1 MQANKENIKN
11 ILHSI
16 AVNVPVFLISAV
28 ILTALLVLCTKIPQ
42 SAIRSQM
49 EESAEF
55 LKDSELF
62 GCLLDGV
69 AASKIDRYAD
79 SILLNIIWQYDSE
92 DPLASVMS
100 SSYYYTPYQNENEN
114 LHDAVFDDK
123 EANQQYL
130 RYWHGSA
137 VYLRP
142 LLTFFNIREIYLANS
157 VLFVVLLLVVFFRLI
172 KRKLTA
178 PAVGLGAGA
187 LITGCF
193 FVPFSLEYTWVF
205 LLALVF
211 SAIVLNTSFGEKNK
225 RYLTLFM
232 ISGMLTSYFDFLTC
246 ETLTLLI
253 PLLIFLYAQKQ
264 KKPNGYSPVRL
275 AVGCCISW
283 GAGYVLFWI
292 SKWIL
297 ASLVLKEN
305 AIPYVSEHISE
316 RLGLEAGGSII
327 SMLVSVLPRNIA
339 CLFPLGYGYA
349 GLMAGIV
356 LILAVCYIAF
366 VYRRKDTD
374 KRYIALFAVLGLLP
388 YLRYLVFLNHSYL
401 HFFFTYRAQ
410 LATIIALVLILDET
424 VDKELL
430 LRKKQKR
437 SKQKR

>member
-1 MQANKENIKN
+1 MNKDNIKN

-16 AVNVPVFLISAV
+16 AVNVPVFLIVTV

-42 SAIRSQM
+42 SALRPQM

-55 LKDSELF
+55 LKESELF
-62 GCLLDGV
+62 GYALDDV
-69 AASKIDRYAD
+69 AGSRIDRYAD
-79 SILLNIIWQYDSE
+79 SILLNIIWNYDSE

-100 SSYYYTPYQNENEN
+100 SSYYYTPYQNENDN
-114 LHDAVFDDK
+114 LYDAVFKDK
-123 EANQQYL
+123 KADQQYL

-142 LLTFFNIREIYLANS
+142 LLTFLNISEIYLANYII
-157 VLFVVLLLVVFFRLI
+157 FVVLLLVVFFRLI
-172 KRKLTA
+172 KRKLIA
-178 PAVGLGAGA
+178 PAIGLGAGA
-187 LITGCF
+187 LITGSF
-193 FVPFSLEYTWVF
+193 FVPLSLEYTWVF

-211 SAIVLNTSFGEKNK
+211 SAIILKTSFGEKNK
-225 RYLTLFM
+225 KYLTLFM

-253 PLLIFLYAQKQ
+253 PLLILLYVQKQ
-264 KKPNGYSPVRL
+264 KKPEGYSPVRL
-275 AVGCCISW
+275 TFGCCISW

-297 ASLVLKEN
+297 ASIVLGES
-305 AIPYVSEHISE
+305 ALPYVSEHVSE
-316 RLGLEAGGSII
+316 RLGLEAGGSIV

-339 CLFPLGYGYA
+339 CLFPVGYGYA

-366 VYRRKDTD
+366 VYRKQDTD
-374 KRYIALFAVLGLLP
+374 KRYIALLAVLGLLP

-410 LATIIALVLILDET
+410 LATIIALVLILNET

-437 SKQKR
+437 GKQKR

>member
-1 MQANKENIKN
+1 MQANKDDIKN

-16 AVNVPVFLISAV
+16 AVNVPVFLIVTV

-42 SAIRSQM
+42 SAIRPQM

-55 LKDSELF
+55 LKESELF

-114 LHDAVFDDK
+114 LHDAVFDGK

-142 LLTFFNIREIYLANS
+142 LLIFLNIQEIYIANS
-157 VLFVVLLLVVFFRLI
+157 IIFVVLLLVVFFRLI
-172 KRKLTA
+172 KRKLIA
-178 PAVGLGAGA
+178 PAIGLGSGA
-187 LITGCF
+187 LITGSF
-193 FVPFSLEYTWVF
+193 FVPLSLEYTWVF

-211 SAIVLNTSFGEKNK
+211 SAIVLRTSFGEKNK
-225 RYLTLFM
+225 QYLTLFM

-264 KKPNGYSPVRL
+264 KKPKEYSPVRT
-275 AVGCCISW
+275 AAGCYISW

-297 ASLVLKEN
+297 ASVVLGES
-305 AIPYVSEHISE
+305 ALPYVTGHISE
-316 RLGLEAGGSII
+316 RLGLEASGSIA
-327 SMLVSVLPRNIA
+327 SMLVYVLPRNIA
-339 CLFPLGYGYA
+339 CLFPAGYGNA

-366 VYRRKDTD
+366 VYRRKDAD
-374 KRYIALFAVLGLLP
+374 KKYVALFAVLGLLP
-388 YLRYLVFLNHSYL
+388 YLRFLVFLNHSYL
-401 HFFFTYRAQ
+401 HHFFTYRAQ
-410 LATIIALVLILDET
+410 LATVIALVLILDET

-430 LRKKQKR
+430 LHKKKKG
-437 SKQKR
+437 SKQQR